1 MILDAGEI
9 LFDAP
14 LVLDNTRSADEY
26 KARNIIKG
34 YEEIGCDAINIGGYE
49 LAGGVNFLRS
59 IMDSTDIPFISANLR
74 YKSTGKLFSD
84 PYVIIKREPFRI
96 GVIGLTS
103 LLKDGNNYVV
113 MDDIYESGKKYMK
126 EIRKKAD
133 IVIMLVNAERKE
145 KQVLQ
150 NEFKDAD
157 YIVISRDISRTR
169 QGQPQQKN
177 ATPVYCPGK
186 QGKYMAF
193 MELDITKIDSPY
205 VDVSYYNKLMHNS
218 ERRIA
223 NYQKKN
229 PDIPLKEL
237 YSENQAVYRQI
248 VTLEKQLVDARN
260 KIASAS
266 NKVEFELIPMNSKI
280 ADDPEMLSFVEGILV
295 KDKQLRGSS
304 FLPHND
310 LHHHNHNHNH
320 NHHIKE
326 K

>member
-1 MILDAGEI
+1 VILDAGEV
-9 LFDAP
+9 LFDSP
-14 LVLDNTRSADEY
+14 IVLDNTRSADEY

-34 YEEIGCDAINIGGYE
+34 YEEIGCNAINIGGYE
-49 LAGGVNFLRS
+49 LAGGVKFLQS

-74 YKSTGKLFSD
+74 NKSTGKLFTD
-84 PYVIIKREPFRI
+84 PYVIVDREPFRV

-103 LLKDGNNYVV
+103 LLKDGNKFIV

-133 IVIMLVNAERKE
+133 IVIMLVNADRKE

-150 NEFKDAD
+150 DEFKDAD
-157 YIVISRDISRTR
+157 YIVISRDIARTK
-169 QGQPQQKN
+169 QGQPHQKN
-177 ATPVYCPGK
+177 VTPVFCPGK

-193 MELDITKIDSPY
+193 MEMDITNTDSPY
-205 VDVSYYNKLMHNS
+205 VDVSYYNKLIQNS

-248 VTLEKQLVDARN
+248 VTLEKQLVDAKNKIAKARN
-260 KIASAS
+260 KI
-266 NKVEFELIPMNSKI
+266 EFELIPMNRKI
-280 ADDPEMLSFVEGILV
+280 TDDPKMLSFVDSILV

-310 LHHHNHNHNH
+310 LNHHNH
-320 NHHIKE
+320 NHHIK
-326 K
+326 KK